1 MVSDAGKVFTHPMS
15 GLEEPVGA
23 SLLTNGERS
32 ASPGQMVQSGN
43 AGVLLW
49 TIYKKGAEGDKA
61 R

>member
-1 MVSDAGKVFTHPMS
+1 MVSDAGKVFTRPMS

-43 AGVLLW
+43 AGGLL
-49 TIYKKGAEGDKA
+49 
-61 R
+61 